1 MDKEK
6 AASIADEYHDKGF
19 NCAQSVFAALSE
31 LTGVDEQTA
40 LRVGG
45 GFGGGLR
52 CGEVCG
58 AVSGAVMAISCI
70 HPYDTCGDTEAKEK
84 IAALTGQFTEAFKAR
99 FGCLRCADLK
109 SDARPCSVLIK
120 GAAEIVIEMEQEK

>member
-6 AASIADEYHDKGF
+6 AAALADEYHDKGF

-31 LTGVDEQTA
+31 LTGIDEKTA
-40 LRVGG
+40 LKIAG

-58 AVSGAVMAISCI
+58 AVSGAVMAVGCMY
-70 HPYDTCGDTEAKEK
+70 PYDTCGDAEAKAR
-84 IAALTGQFTEAFKAR
+84 IAELTGEVTEKFKAR

-109 SDARPCSVLIK
+109 SDKRPCSELIK
-120 GAAEIVIEMEQEK
+120 GAAEIAAEIK